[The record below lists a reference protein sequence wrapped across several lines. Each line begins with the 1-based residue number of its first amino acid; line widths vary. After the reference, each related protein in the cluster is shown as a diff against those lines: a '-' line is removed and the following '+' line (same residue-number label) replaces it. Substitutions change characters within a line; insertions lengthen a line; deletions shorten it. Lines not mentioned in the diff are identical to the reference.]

1 MQRFVKKNQIYL
13 LLLPAFCL
21 FLLFVFIP
29 LIEGIRISFTN
40 WNGYSQIFDYVG
52 FENYKKLFASEL
64 FRVAMI
70 NTLLFGF
77 GCTIIQN
84 VLGLAYALFVD
95 QKFPLRNLV
104 RVVIY
109 MPSIIAGIIMG
120 YMMYGIFQYNGG
132 ALNDIV
138 QLFGAEKMDWLGN
151 GPRAVLIIIIVNSL
165 QFVGVAMMLF
175 LAGLQGIS
183 QSVIEAAK
191 IDGVNKRQM
200 LLKIRLP
207 LLMPAIS
214 SSVLINM
221 IGGLKMF
228 SLVFAL
234 TNGGP
239 GISTQSMGTAINYLH
254 FGNENA
260 GQAAAAGMIL
270 FVLIFIISFVMNN
283 YFSKKEVDV

>member
-1 MQRFVKKNQIYL
+1 M
-13 LLLPAFCL
+13 
-21 FLLFVFIP
+21 FVFIP

-40 WNGYSQIFDYVG
+40 WNGYSQIFDYIG
-52 FENYKKLFASEL
+52 FDNYKNLFASKL
-64 FRVAMI
+64 FKVAMI
-70 NTLLFGF
+70 NTLLYGVA
-77 GCTIIQN
+77 CTILQN

-95 QKFPLRNLV
+95 QKFVLRNVV
-104 RVVIY
+104 RVIIY

-132 ALNDIV
+132 ALNDLAM
-138 QLFGAEKMDWLGN
+138 LFGADKVDWLGN
-151 GPRAVLIIIIVNSL
+151 GSRAVWIIIIVNSV

-175 LAGLQGIS
+175 LAGLQSIS
-183 QSVIEAAK
+183 NSVIEAAM
-191 IDGVNKRQM
+191 IDGVNRRQM

-214 SSVLINM
+214 SSVMINM
-221 IGGLKMF
+221 IGGFKMF

-239 GISTQSMGTAINYLH
+239 GISTHSMGTAINYLH

-260 GQAAAAGMIL
+260 GQAAAAGMVL
-270 FVLIFIISFVMNN
+270 FALIFVISYFVNT
-283 YFSKKEVDV
+283 YFRTKEVEV

>member
-1 MQRFVKKNQIYL
+1 MNRFRRKNQIYL

-29 LIEGIRISFTN
+29 LIEGVRISFTN

-52 FENYKKLFASEL
+52 IENYKNLFGSEL
-64 FRVAMI
+64 FKVAMI
-70 NTLLFGF
+70 NTLLYGF

-84 VLGLAYALFVD
+84 ILGLAYALFVD

-104 RVVIY
+104 RVIIY

-138 QLFGAEKMDWLGN
+138 QLFGADNIDWLGN
-151 GPRAVLIIIIVNSL
+151 GSRAVGIIIIVNSL

-175 LAGLQGIS
+175 LAGLQGVP

-191 IDGVNKRQM
+191 IDGVNERQM
-200 LLKIRLP
+200 LMKIRLP

-239 GISTQSMGTAINYLH
+239 GISTHSMGTAINYLH

-283 YFSKKEVDV
+283 YFSKKEVDA